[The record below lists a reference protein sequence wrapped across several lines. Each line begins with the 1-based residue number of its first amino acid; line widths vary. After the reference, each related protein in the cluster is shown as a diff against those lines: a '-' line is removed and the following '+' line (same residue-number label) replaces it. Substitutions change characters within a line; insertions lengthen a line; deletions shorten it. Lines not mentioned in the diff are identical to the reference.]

1 MKQHAEK
8 QHFEMTLH
16 YDISKTGIYL
26 RNIIVTHLACPTMPL
41 QAKPFRSKN
50 KKGHLD
56 GQDIL
61 TTITNKQTS
70 KQKMDTCFSKKSN
83 LKWPPPQ
90 SKNTYALIFVN
101 QNYESFKARLEIYNI
116 LKLRLVVNLSYSESS
131 SRKIIL

>member
-16 YDISKTGIYL
+16 YEISKTGIYL
-26 RNIIVTHLACPTMPL
+26 RKIIVTHLACPTMPL

-61 TTITNKQTS
+61 TTLTNKQT
-70 KQKMDTCFSKKSN
+70 KDGHLLFQKN
-83 LKWPPPQ
+83 QLKVTPPRGA
-90 SKNTYALIFVN
+90 KHLRF
-101 QNYESFKARLEIYNI
+101 NI
-116 LKLRLVVNLSYSESS
+116 CEA
-131 SRKIIL
+131 KI